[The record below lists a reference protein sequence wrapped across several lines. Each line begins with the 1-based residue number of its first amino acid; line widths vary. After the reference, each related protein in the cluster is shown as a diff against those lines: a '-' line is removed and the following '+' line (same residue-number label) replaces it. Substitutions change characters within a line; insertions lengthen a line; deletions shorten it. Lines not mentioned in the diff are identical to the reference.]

1 MPLRPAHDPNASA
14 TDDTIVGIS
23 FADTFRAQE
32 FVMACRRLA
41 SQQELELRD
50 VVLVT
55 KDAGGKTVVHETIDP
70 QPVPS
75 ALSGAMWA
83 GLFGLILGGPVGWIA
98 GLAIG
103 AGTGAVSAKV
113 VDLGVPDEWVAWF
126 RDAVQTDTTTVV
138 LLLGTYD
145 REATFAEL
153 ERFAGGHLVYA
164 NVGSD
169 AVARI
174 RGALGDDTVDAPA
187 DVPADAPADATTDAA
202 R

>member
-1 MPLRPAHDPNASA
+1 VHLTPASA
-14 TDDTIVGIS
+14 STADDTIVGIS

-32 FVMACRRLA
+32 FVMACRRLV
-41 SQQELELRD
+41 SQHELELRD
-50 VVLVT
+50 VVLVV
-55 KDAGGKTVVHETIDP
+55 KDANGKTVVHETIDP
-70 QPVPS
+70 QPVTS

-83 GLFGLILGGPVGWIA
+83 GLFGLLLGGPVGWLA
-98 GLAIG
+98 GAAIG

-126 RDAVQTDTTTVV
+126 REAVQPDTTTVV

-164 NVGSD
+164 NVGPD
-169 AVARI
+169 VTARI
-174 RGALGDDTVDAPA
+174 REALDDPTVDDHGHDHDHGIEEPT
-187 DVPADAPADATTDAA
+187 DGPDAGA
-202 R
+202 

>member
-1 MPLRPAHDPNASA
+1 VPLRPAHDANASA

-23 FADTFRAQE
+23 FADTYRAQE
-32 FVMACRRLA
+32 FVIACRRLA
-41 SQQELELRD
+41 AQHELELRD
-50 VVLVT
+50 VVLVV
-55 KDAGGKTVVHETIDP
+55 KDASGKTVVHETIDP

-98 GLAIG
+98 GVAIG

-169 AVARI
+169 VTARI
-174 RGALGDDTVDAPA
+174 RDALDDPTLDAPA
-187 DVPADAPADATTDAA
+187 LPADAPTDAPS
-202 R
+202 